1 MKCAPDSLGR
11 GDDLWQPVGLP
22 EGDDH
27 GFGRYTGTSGGKL
40 MAPPNPERQI
50 HRACGDV
57 RVALLGALEL
67 LSGTTVP
74 RAGHDDVFRAFSDL
88 GRVEL
93 QVALALHATNLLDQM
108 VGTPAEQRRP
118 WSYYRGRI
126 GKKLHL
132 GQRAPAEDCHA
143 PCFDGLCADGSA
155 CGSTCCGS
163 DTAAQQR
170 DSTPR
175 ERANPHVSRVLPA
188 VTIASQRRASSPH

>member
-1 MKCAPDSLGR
+1 
-11 GDDLWQPVGLP
+11 
-22 EGDDH
+22 
-27 GFGRYTGTSGGKL
+27 

-67 LSGTTVP
+67 LSETRVP
-74 RAGHDDVFRAFSDL
+74 HAGHDDVFRAFSDL

-108 VGTPAEQRRP
+108 VGTPVEQRRP

-132 GQRAPAEDCHA
+132 GQRAPADDCHA
-143 PCFDGLCADGSA
+143 PCFDSLCSDESA
-155 CGSTCCGS
+155 CGSTHRGS
-163 DTAAQQR
+163 DIAALQR
-170 DSTPR
+170 ISTPR
-175 ERANPHVSRVLPA
+175 ERASPYVSRIPPA